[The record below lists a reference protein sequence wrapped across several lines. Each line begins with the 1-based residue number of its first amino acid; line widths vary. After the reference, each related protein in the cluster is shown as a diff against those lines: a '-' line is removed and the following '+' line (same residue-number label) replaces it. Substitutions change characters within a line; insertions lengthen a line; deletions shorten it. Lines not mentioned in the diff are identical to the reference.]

1 LNYTDVSHG
10 ASSFAAS
17 AEVHEK
23 ACVRKVLGDDD
34 LVLTESV
41 AMVLYLAEQSPH
53 KGLVPTDI

>member
-1 LNYTDVSHG
+1 
-10 ASSFAAS
+10 
-17 AEVHEK
+17 
-23 ACVRKVLGDDD
+23 VRKVLGDDD